1 MTRRLVLLRHGQ
13 TAWNLEGRSQG
24 HADIS
29 LDETGHAQAAQA
41 APHLAALGPARL
53 WSSDVARARET
64 AAYVADATGL
74 IVETDA
80 RLREYDVG
88 VRSGLTRPEFA
99 ERHPREH
106 AAWLV
111 HDETLLVA
119 GEESSSDV
127 RARVLPALT
136 ACLEALGPGETG
148 IVVTHGACLKVG
160 LLALL
165 GWPHETSRT
174 LRGMD
179 NCGWTVLGE
188 QDPVLLHDGLRDG
201 PHGRLRLVSYNE
213 TATPGPHPDRAA
225 GGDFAAD
232 EAVG

>member
-13 TAWNLEGRSQG
+13 TAWNLEERSQG

-29 LDETGHAQAAQA
+29 LDETGHAQAAAA
-41 APHLAALGPARL
+41 APHLAALKPARL
-53 WSSDVARARET
+53 WSSDLARARET
-64 AAYVADATGL
+64 AAYVADAAGL
-74 IVETDA
+74 EVGTDA

-88 VRSGLTRPEFA
+88 VRSGLTRAEFA
-99 ERHPREH
+99 EHHPREH
-106 AAWLV
+106 AAWLA
-111 HDETLLVA
+111 HDESLLVE
-119 GEESSSDV
+119 GEESSAQV

-136 ACLEALGPGETG
+136 DCLHALAAGQTG

-160 LLALL
+160 LAALL
-165 GWPHETSRT
+165 GWPHEISRT

-179 NCGWTVLGE
+179 NGGWTVVGE
-188 QDPVLLHDGLRDG
+188 HDVQGG
-201 PHGRLRLVSYNE
+201 LRLVSYNE
-213 TATPGPHPDRAA
+213 TAAVGPHPDHAR

>member
-1 MTRRLVLLRHGQ
+1 VTRRLVLVRHGR
-13 TAWNLEGRSQG
+13 TAWNAVERAQG

-29 LDETGHAQAAQA
+29 LDETGHAQAAA
-41 APHLAALGPARL
+41 SAPHLAALRPARL
-53 WSSDVARARET
+53 WSSDLTRARET
-64 AAYVADATGL
+64 AAYLADASGL
-74 IVETDA
+74 EVETDA

-88 VRSGLTRPEFA
+88 VRSGLTRAQFA
-99 ERHPREH
+99 ERHPREY
-106 AAWLV
+106 AAWLA
-111 HDETLLVA
+111 HDESLLVA
-119 GEESSSDV
+119 GEESSAQV

-136 ACLEALGPGETG
+136 GCLEALAPGETG

-188 QDPVLLHDGLRDG
+188 HDVREG
-201 PHGRLRLVSYNE
+201 LRLVSYNE
-213 TATPGPHPDRAA
+213 TATVGPHPDHAA
-225 GGDFAAD
+225 GADFASG

>member
-13 TAWNLEGRSQG
+13 TAWNLEERSQG

-29 LDETGHAQAAQA
+29 LDEAGHAQAAAA
-41 APHLAALGPARL
+41 APHLAALEPVRL
-53 WSSDVARARET
+53 WSSDLARARET

-74 IVETDA
+74 VVGTDA

-88 VRSGLTRPEFA
+88 VRSGLTRAEFA

-106 AAWLV
+106 AAWLA
-111 HDETLLVA
+111 HDESLLVE
-119 GEESSSDV
+119 GEESSAQV
-127 RARVLPALT
+127 RARLLPALT
-136 ACLEALGPGETG
+136 DCLHALASGQTG

-160 LLALL
+160 LGALL
-165 GWPHETSRT
+165 GWPQETSRT

-179 NCGWTVLGE
+179 NCGWTVVGE
-188 QDPVLLHDGLRDG
+188 HDVQGG
-201 PHGRLRLVSYNE
+201 LRLVSYNE
-213 TATPGPHPDRAA
+213 TAAVGPHPDHAS

>member
-1 MTRRLVLLRHGQ
+1 MTRRLVLVRHGQ
-13 TAWNLEGRSQG
+13 TAWNALWRAQG

-29 LDETGHAQAAQA
+29 LDDTGRAQARAA
-41 APHLAALGPARL
+41 APHLARLTPARI
-53 WSSDVARARET
+53 WSSDLARARET
-64 AAYVADATGL
+64 AEIVAAEAGVP
-74 IVETDA
+74 VEADP

-88 VRSGLTRPEFA
+88 VRSGLTTAEFA
-99 ERHPREH
+99 ERYPREH

-111 HDETLLVA
+111 HDESVLVP
-119 GEESSSDV
+119 GEESSTQV
-127 RARVLPALT
+127 RERILPALRE
-136 ACLEALGPGETG
+136 CLDALGAGETG

-165 GWPHETSRT
+165 GWPRETSAG

-188 QDPVLLHDGLRDG
+188 DEVRGG
-201 PHGRLRLVSYNE
+201 LRLVSYNE
-213 TATPGPHPDRAA
+213 TAAIGPHPDEVS
-225 GGDFAAD
+225 GDFASD

>member
-1 MTRRLVLLRHGQ
+1 VTRRLVLLRHGQ
-13 TAWNLEGRSQG
+13 TAWNLEERSQG

-29 LDETGHAQAAQA
+29 LDETGRAQAAAA
-41 APHLAALGPARL
+41 APHLAALQPVRL
-53 WSSDVARARET
+53 WSSDLARARET

-74 IVETDA
+74 EVETDV

-88 VRSGLTRPEFA
+88 VRSGLTRAEFA
-99 ERHPREH
+99 ERHPHEH
-106 AAWLV
+106 AAWLA
-111 HDETLLVA
+111 HDESLLVD
-119 GEESSSDV
+119 GEESSAQV
-127 RARVLPALT
+127 RARLLPALT
-136 ACLEALGPGETG
+136 DCLHALAAGQTG
-148 IVVTHGACLKVG
+148 VVVTHGACLKVG
-160 LLALL
+160 LGALL

-188 QDPVLLHDGLRDG
+188 HDVQGG
-201 PHGRLRLVSYNE
+201 LRLVSYNE
-213 TATPGPHPDRAA
+213 TAAVGPHPDHAS